1 MSPRQQFSED
11 YVLTELTFGGDLI
24 PPSVNAANTSILHNL
39 KMIADSSSL

>member
-24 PPSVNAANTSILHNL
+24 PPSVNAADTSILHNL

>member
-24 PPSVNAANTSILHNL
+24 PPSVNAADILHNL